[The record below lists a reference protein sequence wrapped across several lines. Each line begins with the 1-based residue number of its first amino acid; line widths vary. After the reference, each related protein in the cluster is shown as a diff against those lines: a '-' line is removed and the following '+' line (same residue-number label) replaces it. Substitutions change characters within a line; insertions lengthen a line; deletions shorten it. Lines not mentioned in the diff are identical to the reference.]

1 MYLTDHN
8 QADIM
13 T

>member
-8 QADIM
+8 I
-13 T
+13 